1 MNKIEEKL
9 KALLGERET
18 IINEM
23 TEIKNAYDVRQQR
36 LVEIVGSIKTLQELM
51 KDDEDKSIDEKEDVN
66 TTEK

>member
-51 KDDEDKSIDEKEDVN
+51 KDDEDKSVDEKEDVN